1 MTDLGWIGVW
11 LLVLGA
17 LAIVLQGVFAAVWTV
32 RIVKRSRALSEAL
45 ASEQAKLQAES
56 ARLQAA
62 RAETEVLWRPYRP
75 LLGWLRPPTAV
86 ALLHSVARRC
96 AAPRFGGGL

>member
-1 MTDLGWIGVW
+1 MTGLGWIGVW
-11 LLVLGA
+11 LLVLGV
-17 LAIVLQGVFAAVWTV
+17 LAIVLQGGFAAVWTV

-62 RAETEVLWRPYRP
+62 LADMEVLWQPYGR
-75 LLGWLRPPTAV
+75 LLGWLRHPIAI
-86 ALLHSVARRC
+86 ALLQSFARRR
-96 AAPRFGGGL
+96 AAAR

>member
-11 LLVLGA
+11 LLVLGGV
-17 LAIVLQGVFAAVWTV
+17 AIVLEGVFAAVWAV

-45 ASEQAKLQAES
+45 ASEQAKLRSES

-62 RAETEVLWRPYRP
+62 LAEMEVLWRPYRR
-75 LLGWLRPPTAV
+75 LLGWLRHPIAIAMLQSFARSRAV
-86 ALLHSVARRC
+86 AR
-96 AAPRFGGGL
+96 

>member
-11 LLVLGA
+11 LLVLGV
-17 LAIVLQGVFAAVWTV
+17 LAIVLQGVFAAVWTA
-32 RIVKRSRALSEAL
+32 RIVKRSRALREAL

-62 RAETEVLWRPYRP
+62 LVEMELLWRPYRQ
-75 LLGWLRPPTAV
+75 LLGWLRHPIAI
-86 ALLHSVARRC
+86 ALLQSFARRR
-96 AAPRFGGGL
+96 AAAR

>member
-11 LLVLGA
+11 LLVLGV

-56 ARLQAA
+56 VRLQAA
-62 RAETEVLWRPYRP
+62 LVEMELLWRPYRR
-75 LLGWLRPPTAV
+75 LLGWLRHPIAI
-86 ALLHSVARRC
+86 ALLQSFARRR
-96 AAPRFGGGL
+96 AAAR